1 MRQSSWLTSLVSF
14 VSVCAVTS
22 FVSPASGALPEWL
35 AQVATGTPVGYSRTN
50 ITAPIVDNIGTYN
63 ETTNGGISYEFI
75 VNASNAGVSSALMG
89 TFENPAPVG
98 DRAGLKWEQF
108 SDTQHYGT
116 TVFGVADF
124 DSGVTNTP
132 GVNTHL
138 VFVNNATNTLLY
150 VNGSLAGTITGSS
163 PTLGGQQGIG
173 QIFVPSGAHIDRL
186 TGTIHGVAVYDAAL
200 NAAEIAAH
208 SRAFFIPEPSSLV
221 LLLGLATCVSVHR
234 KRRGA

>member
-14 VSVCAVTS
+14 FSVCAFAS

-35 AQVATGTPVGYSRTN
+35 AQVAIGTPAGYSRTN
-50 ITAPIVDNIGTYN
+50 ISSPIVDNIGTYN
-63 ETTNGGISYEFI
+63 ETTNGGISYEFL
-75 VNASNAGVSSALMG
+75 VNATNDGVSSALMG
-89 TFENPAPVG
+89 TFENPPPVG

-108 SDTQHYGT
+108 NNTQHYGT
-116 TVFGVADF
+116 TVFGVADN

-138 VFVNNATNTLLY
+138 VFVNNATDTLLY
-150 VNGSLAGTITGSS
+150 VNGSLAATIAGSS

-186 TGTIHGVAVYDAAL
+186 TGTIHGVAVYDAAM

-208 SRAFFIPEPSSLV
+208 SRAFFIPEPSSLI
-221 LLLGLATCVSVHR
+221 LLLGIATCVPVRR
-234 KRRGA
+234 KRRAA